1 MAQVAGVVSRVV
13 DDVERT
19 RNLARKVGLVVVEEG
34 GRVVVGIVEYPLWV
48 WIAAGVLFAVNIVEL
63 IVGLFDFWTA
73 KPERG
78 ASAC

>member
-1 MAQVAGVVSRVV
+1 V

-19 RNLARKVGLVVVEEG
+19 RNLARKVGLVVVVAEEE
-34 GRVVVGIVEYPLWV
+34 VVVGIAEYPFWM
-48 WIAAGVLFAVNIVEL
+48 WILAGVLFAVNIVEL
-63 IVGLFDFWTA
+63 IVGLFDVWTA